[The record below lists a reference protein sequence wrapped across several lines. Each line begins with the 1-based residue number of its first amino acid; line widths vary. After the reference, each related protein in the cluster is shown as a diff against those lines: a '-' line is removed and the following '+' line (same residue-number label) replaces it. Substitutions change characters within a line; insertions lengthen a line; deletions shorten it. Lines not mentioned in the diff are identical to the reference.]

1 MRTGWSIRKK
11 LIILL
16 FVATVLP
23 FGSSIAITY
32 FQTTK
37 SLNNR
42 FVSTNHDLIDKGEE
56 ELSVYLD
63 DVAQISSVLYRYTP
77 FMNVMRDGISE
88 DLDTN
93 QDDVRQALAY
103 LFNTRPEI
111 EQMHLYI
118 HNGKDSYTI
127 YHSTISGRGKYENIL
142 SQSYYAKLI
151 KSNSFSIIE
160 PPHEIYSYNNMSFI
174 PNSEK
179 KKVLSFHNILRDVP
193 SDRLLGFLSIDI
205 NLSKISAIADRL
217 YTKGE
222 EDLYIMDQNG
232 TVIYSSDEKEIG
244 EQNNYQWFERIKHE
258 PHTSKSLAWKDPH
271 FNGVIVYDK
280 FPAPYKGWYIVKR
293 IPYNVLYQSARETAL
308 INIVIGMITLII
320 VLIATLA
327 VSVKITAPIKVL
339 NTNMKRVE
347 KGDFAADFDSLG
359 NDEIGMLGRTFKSMI
374 AKINELIEREYVLEI
389 ENKASQLKMLRS
401 QINPHFLYNALQSIG
416 TLALKSNATQVYK
429 LLTSLAVMMRYS
441 MNVKEDIVTFAAEV
455 KHVKSYLLLQKQR
468 FSEQFVY
475 ELDIEKE
482 VEHILV
488 PKMILQPIIEN
499 CFKHGLDQPIDQ
511 AMIKL
516 MAKRKENGN
525 LSICVMDNGIGAN
538 EEKLEQ
544 IRRQLF
550 QGASVEAQKSEA
562 IGLKNIYDRLQIY
575 YRHQAKMSV
584 ESVEG
589 LGFTVNIEI
598 PNAIDLEVEHK

>member
-1 MRTGWSIRKK
+1 M
-11 LIILL
+11 
-16 FVATVLP
+16 LP

-222 EDLYIMDQNG
+222 EDLYILDQNG

-416 TLALKSNATQVYK
+416 TLALKSNATQVYT

-441 MNVKEDIVTFAAEV
+441 MNVKEDIVTFAAEI

-468 FSEQFVY
+468 FSEQFAY

-550 QGASVEAQKSEA
+550 HGASVEAQKSEA

>member
-222 EDLYIMDQNG
+222 EDLYILDQNG

-327 VSVKITAPIKVL
+327 VSVKIT
-339 NTNMKRVE
+339 T
-347 KGDFAADFDSLG
+347 
-359 NDEIGMLGRTFKSMI
+359 
-374 AKINELIEREYVLEI
+374 
-389 ENKASQLKMLRS
+389 
-401 QINPHFLYNALQSIG
+401 
-416 TLALKSNATQVYK
+416 
-429 LLTSLAVMMRYS
+429 
-441 MNVKEDIVTFAAEV
+441 
-455 KHVKSYLLLQKQR
+455 
-468 FSEQFVY
+468 
-475 ELDIEKE
+475 
-482 VEHILV
+482 
-488 PKMILQPIIEN
+488 
-499 CFKHGLDQPIDQ
+499 
-511 AMIKL
+511 
-516 MAKRKENGN
+516 
-525 LSICVMDNGIGAN
+525 
-538 EEKLEQ
+538 
-544 IRRQLF
+544 
-550 QGASVEAQKSEA
+550 
-562 IGLKNIYDRLQIY
+562 
-575 YRHQAKMSV
+575 
-584 ESVEG
+584 
-589 LGFTVNIEI
+589 
-598 PNAIDLEVEHK
+598 

>member
-222 EDLYIMDQNG
+222 EDLYILDQNG

-416 TLALKSNATQVYK
+416 TLALKSNATQVYT

-441 MNVKEDIVTFAAEV
+441 MNVKEDIVTFAAEI

-468 FSEQFVY
+468 FSEQFAY

-550 QGASVEAQKSEA
+550 HGASVEAQKSEA

-575 YRHQAKMSV
+575 YRHQAKISV

>member
-1 MRTGWSIRKK
+1 MGWSIRKK

-16 FVATVLP
+16 LAATVLP
-23 FGSSIAITY
+23 FGSSIAISY
-32 FQTTK
+32 YQTTK

-42 FVSTNHDLIDKGEE
+42 FVSTNHDLIEKGEE

-63 DVAQISSVLYRYTP
+63 DVAQMSSVLYRYTP

-88 DLDTN
+88 DLNTN
-93 QDDVRQALAY
+93 QEEVHQALAY

-127 YHSTISGRGKYENIL
+127 YHSTISGRGKYEHIF
-142 SQSYYAKLI
+142 SQPYYAKLI
-151 KSNSFSIIE
+151 NSSSFSIIE
-160 PPHEIYSYNNMSFI
+160 PPHEIYSYNNMSMI

-232 TVIYSSDEKEIG
+232 TVIYSSNEKVIG
-244 EQNNYQWFERIKHE
+244 KKNNEKWFARVKQE
-258 PHTSKSLAWKDPH
+258 PQTEKSLDWKDSH

-280 FPAPYKGWYIVKR
+280 FSNPYKGWYIVKR
-293 IPYNVLYQSARETAL
+293 IPYNVLYQGARETAL
-308 INIVIGMITLII
+308 MNIVIGIITMII
-320 VLIATLA
+320 VLLATMA

-339 NTNMKRVE
+339 IANMKRVE
-347 KGDFAADFDSLG
+347 KGEFEADFASLG

-374 AKINELIEREYVLEI
+374 AKINELIQREYVLDI
-389 ENKASQLKMLRS
+389 ENKASQLKVLRS

-416 TLALKSNATQVYK
+416 TLALKSNAVQVYT

-441 MNVKEDIVTFAAEV
+441 MNMKEDIVPFTSEIN
-455 KHVKSYLLLQKQR
+455 HVKSYLLLQKQR
-468 FSEQFVY
+468 FADQFEF
-475 ELDIEKE
+475 ELNIEKE
-482 VEHILV
+482 VEQIPV
-488 PKMILQPIIEN
+488 PKMILQPIVEN
-499 CFKHGLDQPIDQ
+499 CFKHGLDQYIGK
-511 AMIKL
+511 AIIKIEAWL
-516 MAKRKENGN
+516 KDDDIFCIR
-525 LSICVMDNGIGAN
+525 VMDNGTGLSV
-538 EEKLEQ
+538 EKLEQ

-550 QGASVEAQKSEA
+550 DDGYEEDKQREA

-575 YRHQAKMSV
+575 YHHQAKMFINSLDG
-584 ESVEG
+584 S
-589 LGFTVNIEI
+589 GFTVNIEI
-598 PNAIDLEVEHK
+598 PKVMDMEVEHT